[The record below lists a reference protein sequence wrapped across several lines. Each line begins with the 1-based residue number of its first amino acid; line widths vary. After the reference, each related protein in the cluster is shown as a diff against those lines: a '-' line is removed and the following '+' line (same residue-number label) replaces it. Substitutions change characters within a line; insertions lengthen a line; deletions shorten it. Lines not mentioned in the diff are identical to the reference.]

1 MNSNIF
7 RAFILSCIITM
18 MTSMPA
24 VAVVENEGGVLIDV
38 GRVLHGASSG
48 TRYYGYTAGTI
59 TLPHD
64 RGGMLSFSLWNDTE
78 VNAQTHTNIFNAEVG
93 GLKIR
98 IPYYA
103 TRNQMTE
110 EYVEYRGAWGPAG
123 AYTVTIAI
131 PPGLR
136 SFTFN
141 NAGSETGI
149 ELSNLL
155 FTEGY
160 RPLSGAFE
168 MKGLRPFGEP
178 LIRVGRILSGAKT
191 GRKYYGYT
199 DGSIYLPHRS
209 GGFLA
214 FKFWNDQH
222 TGFSSVLNK
231 INITAGA
238 RQESFS
244 QYSTSLDLQ
253 EQYKEFPNEWGP
265 GGGGEVI
272 MQIPAEIFRIDFN
285 NGGSETGI
293 EISDVTFTKGAP
305 IVFQFKERVNSTS
318 EVLHNFGRTLHG
330 ANTGRSFFGYGSG
343 TIILPHNRGGLL
355 TFMLW
360 NDT

>member
-1 MNSNIF
+1 M
-7 RAFILSCIITM
+7 
-18 MTSMPA
+18 
-24 VAVVENEGGVLIDV
+24 
-38 GRVLHGASSG
+38 
-48 TRYYGYTAGTI
+48 
-59 TLPHD
+59 
-64 RGGMLSFSLWNDTE
+64 
-78 VNAQTHTNIFNAEVG
+78 
-93 GLKIR
+93 
-98 IPYYA
+98 
-103 TRNQMTE
+103 
-110 EYVEYRGAWGPAG
+110 
-123 AYTVTIAI
+123 
-131 PPGLR
+131 
-136 SFTFN
+136 TFN
-141 NAGSETGI
+141 NGGSETGI
-149 ELSNLL
+149 ELSGLQ
-155 FTEGY
+155 FAEGY
-160 RPLSGAFE
+160 RPLSGGFE
-168 MKGLRPFGEP
+168 LKAVRPFGEP
-178 LIRVGRILSGAKT
+178 LLRTGRVLTGGKT
-191 GRKYYGYT
+191 GRKYYGYS
-199 DGSIYLPHRS
+199 DGTIHLPHGS

-360 NDT
+360 NDHQLNTARTANQVQIAAGAQKMALKLDTTTADRQEFYKEYLNDWGPAGGKDVRVTVPAGTTRVEIGNAGSQTGIELSDLFFIAN